1 MRSRWLTAG
10 AIKLHVAALLV
21 VGACLALGWWQLHRA
36 LGGNGRS
43 WAYTVMWPLFAF
55 YAVWI
60 WWKLLHEEPEFA
72 SKERADPTGDA
83 VRSAEAG
90 RPAAGGERPPA
101 WNSPDGQARQ

>member
-1 MRSRWLTAG
+1 
-10 AIKLHVAALLV
+10 
-21 VGACLALGWWQLHRA
+21 
-36 LGGNGRS
+36 
-43 WAYTVMWPLFAF
+43 MWPLFAF

>member
-21 VGACLALGWWQLHRA
+21 VGACLALAWWQLHRA

-43 WAYTVMWPLFAF
+43 WAYTVMWPLFAV
-55 YAVWI
+55 YAIWI

-72 SKERADPTGDA
+72 GKEQAHAPGDA
-83 VRSAEAG
+83 VRSAVARG
-90 RPAAGGERPPA
+90 PGAGGEQAPA
-101 WNSPDGQARQ
+101 WHASDGQGGE